1 MHRQVPD
8 RKAGEVVQLEDD
20 GQHGL
25 DVGEPRQLAVDPLP
39 RWFGI
44 GHHLGDRVEGDLDAG
59 PLVGALAARPVDED
73 LPHVAAENA
82 QEVVTIMEPD
92 RRGVELQER
101 LVDELGGLERR
112 AVLLAPEEIPRD
124 RAELVVRGRER
135 LRLLEHPRREP
146 GGVVAIGK
154 VENREPLLSPES
166 STGTVSPSSPG
177 CAFFHTGRTCA
188 GEGSGMHTSP
198 PRHVALVVSALLVM
212 GAVTAL
218 AQPEIVVGTASGFA
232 GDTVE
237 LPVSLVAGGSAAA
250 LQLDLTYDA
259 DSIQPGSLTA
269 GTALA
274 DHVLDWEVVGTG
286 RLRVTI
292 TTTGP
297 SLLSSGDL
305 CRVQLAIDDAAEPG
319 RRPVN
324 IEVAV
329 ISDDLGSEVVPTA
342 LRAGAVD
349 VLTDRP
355 PAEVPT
361 LNGWGLGAMIA
372 LLAMVG
378 VLALRRGA
386 PGPFAGM
393 LLITVCLGSL
403 MLASPDQLL
412 ADILAGDA
420 NGDGSV
426 DAADVPVIVDQILQ
440 RAQAPGNPDCNQDL
454 AIDVRDTICV
464 VLGGGSPGNHA
475 PALDPISDQTVVVGD
490 TLQIDAEAADPDS
503 GDVLTFSFDLAP
515 GGMSLDPDTGV
526 ISWTPTEDDVGVHD
540 VTVRVTDLGGLFDT
554 GSFQVTVAL
563 EPSPPTLDPISDQ
576 SLRVGEILTLTAHA
590 SDPDLPGDK
599 LAFSLVEHPVGCTI
613 DRELGNLLWLPG
625 AGQAGTHPVTVK
637 VTDSFGLSDQTSFE
651 VDVRSPGGPPVLDPI
666 ADQFTVEGVPL
677 TLTATATD
685 PDLPSDT
692 LSFSLPLAPSGASIN
707 PETGE
712 LSWTPSGAQVGVH
725 DLSVQVTDQ
734 EDLLDFTSFSVT
746 VGSVNE
752 APVAVDDVYIAPP
765 GTTISPAT
773 PGVIAN
779 DSDPNGDPLT
789 ASLVSGVRYGDLT
802 LRPDGSF
809 DYTPGIDAFVPDL
822 KQRLGDIIG
831 PGPYSRGIATPS
843 PVVAD
848 LDRDGIPEIILSWY
862 EGGLTRSLRIY
873 NGATGELE
881 HELTS
886 ALSDVTAQD
895 NDAMPAVGNLDDDP
909 ELEIAIAGICQ
920 DQMIVFEHDLTLKWS
935 TSLGSGDP
943 DCAGDA
949 QAVKTTLADLDGDG
963 TPEILIPTQ
972 GAALGLWG
980 IRVFNADGN
989 VRWER
994 DDIPIGSNTG
1004 QASVAVADVDLDGEP
1019 EISLGA
1025 ALLSADGDIEWI
1037 GEFPATGGSYP
1048 DAAVIANLDDDPF
1061 AEIVLAGYSQLLAL
1075 NHDGTL
1081 LWDAVALNPEVTG
1094 YPNRYFKPL
1103 VADLDGDGEVEI
1115 AAGNFNSLTVLER
1128 DGTLKWQKPVCVA
1141 YPDGDHC
1148 SQVKG
1153 LTAFDFDGDGVS
1165 EIVAQL
1171 FQEGMVVVRG
1181 SDGTRLWSTTV
1192 YQGPAAAHTA
1202 LHTTQPLVA
1211 DVDGDGH
1218 AELVAVQGSIQN
1230 EQNCNSDG
1238 DCVDH
1243 GVYIYQGLGDDWMPA
1258 RRIFNQQAY
1267 HNTNVLD
1274 DGTVPAHEQPHWLTP
1289 GLNRDRVNVPL
1300 AEDDDLVDRFSYRVS
1315 DGEFQSNTATVLL
1328 PIRPPNRPPRIL
1340 SAPPTIV
1347 GAGFAYR
1354 YQVLAADEDLGDVLS
1369 FALTASPGGMT
1380 MDDGGVVRW
1389 QPSTADLGPHPV
1401 TVAVTD
1407 QEGAG
1412 DVQAFMLQVV
1422 EPQPVPDVV
1431 GLTQAAAE
1439 AAIDDAGFVVGDIT
1453 EATHPTIPTG
1463 AVAGQSPRG
1472 GSEATPG
1479 SAVDLVVSLG
1489 PSPEDIDNDGDGI
1502 SENQGDCDDTDPT
1515 IHPGAVD
1522 LDGDGID
1529 QDCDGVD
1536 GTQPVQEIVIL
1547 PSSLTLLEGE
1557 TVQLTA
1563 FGVFADGTAQ
1573 NITEVATWSAAGSS
1587 ATVDPTGLVAAVA
1600 GGSSTTVSAARD
1612 GVAGSIEVAVIAPDD
1627 GDTEG
1632 ATAEIAAPV
1641 DGATVR
1647 SPIDVI
1653 GTAADA
1659 NLVRYE
1665 LAISPAGREDFTAI
1679 GGGTTSV
1686 GGGVLGQLDPTLMI
1700 NGLYT
1705 LRLVVLDAGGN
1716 ETSDRATVQVDGQ
1729 QKVGAFTLTLND
1741 LEVPVAGIPI
1751 VVQRSY
1757 DSRRHEQG
1765 AFGYGWELG
1774 IQTLQIRL
1782 SGILGEGWSVV
1793 HPSLSFALVPASQH
1807 TVSVLL
1813 PGGAVDVFD
1822 LVPDPAVSP
1831 LIPFF
1836 SVHARYQPRPGTR
1849 GTLEPLDNP
1858 YLVILDAQP
1867 GPVQLIDDTTFD
1879 AYDPRRFRYTSP
1891 DGTSFV
1897 VATDNG
1903 LESYADADGNQL
1915 VIDAAGI
1922 HHSNGTE
1929 VTFQRDDVGRI
1940 VAITDP
1946 EGHTHHYRYDGSGDL
1961 RSYRDALDN
1970 ETTFSYDLHH
1980 GLLEVHDPL
1989 GNRAVRNEYDDDG
2002 RLTAHVDALGNRVEY
2017 SHDVGAR
2024 VETVSNRLGHLTV
2037 HEYDE
2042 DGNITATTDAL
2053 GRRWERT
2060 YDADGNELSF
2070 TDPLGHTTQRS
2081 YDADGN
2087 LLSVMDPTG
2096 AVTSM
2101 SYDGEGH
2108 VMTVTDPLG
2117 HTTAYAYDERGNR
2130 IGVTDAGG
2138 NETTFA
2144 YDEAGNLVLSQNAAG
2159 YVRTRTVAGN
2169 GLPTSETDA
2178 EGNLSTLTYDGAGN
2192 LLSEEST
2199 LTGGSGSAAVHW
2211 DYGHDAMGQMTAI
2224 TTPVT
2229 TTPVA
2234 IDWNAVGQLAGSTD
2248 PLGNSWQAL
2257 RDPVGNLVG
2266 RSIPGQ
2272 PDLTV
2277 GYDAEGHE
2285 TSATSPGGNQYARTY
2300 DAVGQVLSETAPDTG
2315 PVTQSWD
2322 PAGRLASRTD
2332 ALGNHTTFSY
2342 DDAGR
2347 RTATTRSGGAVTNFG
2362 YDNAGQLVSTT
2373 DPEGN
2378 TTTFTR
2384 DPLGRVTHTML
2395 ADGSESMCAYDE
2407 VGNEIFRLGADG
2419 LGWTSTYGGNQQ
2431 LLSVTDD
2438 EGETTSYGYDTHGNV
2453 IVMSDAAGRSTRA
2466 EADPLGRIVRRQ
2478 LPDGQLTTCDYDAL
2492 ARPTSCVGF
2501 DGRTTTYAY
2510 DPVARRVDRFGP
2522 EDAVSRFFDADG
2534 RMVRVD
2540 DPRGTTVMTRDAAGR
2555 LTGWTEPAGEQVGSG
2570 YDLAGRRSSFTTSSG
2585 TTTLARNGRG
2595 ELVGLTSGPHVAT
2608 YTRDLDG
2615 RLTTAVF
2622 PDGTTLSREYDPLG
2636 RPTRIT
2642 YAAQG
2647 GETLRNTLY
2656 TRDGQGR
2663 VTTVEVVG
2671 ESLTTY
2677 SYDTLGR
2684 LIEEQVEVSGE
2695 PPAVTSYTYDA
2706 VGNRVSQTDQAGSRT
2721 LTYDADDRLLE
2732 DGLRSYAWSPN
2743 GNLLTRSGPT
2753 ATESFSYDDRGRLVR
2768 FVRTGDSPTVVDY
2781 AYDVDGLLA
2790 SRTEGGQTTTLLWDR
2805 AADGL
2810 PQLLEERTGGSIRRF
2825 FNDGFLAAYAIDQA
2839 GTTTVLIDDMVGTPV
2854 ATAVGGAI
2862 NQQMPVDAFGVP
2874 RGAPPTQAGIGFGG
2888 GYRDAASGLVF
2899 LRSRWYQP
2907 DLGRFIQP
2915 DRAAPRLE
2923 DPRTLNRYAYAFGD
2937 PVNLFDPSGQITLAG
2952 VVAYSSIAFSTLATL
2967 EIVALNPREVVGSG
2981 FGARNVW
2988 RHLFQ
2993 RKDASF
2999 APLFL
3004 DISLTGGTLEG
3015 LGVGIGLTGGLE
3027 ALDFFKL
3034 DQQAIYFFFGS
3045 EAGFGATSDA
3055 AASVGVARPVFRQGG
3070 VYDTPTPDDY
3080 RGWFVSTALSAGFAT
3095 ADPAE
3100 EAAPGADGAVEL
3112 GGAPWS
3118 GISLAFFWSPAPTY
3132 WAEPD
3137 TGRSVSNPDA
3147 CPQCEARNSHGYRAA
3162 VAAKSGLSASLSL
3175 TWYWKLPDLGIW
3187 P

>member
-1 MHRQVPD
+1 
-8 RKAGEVVQLEDD
+8 
-20 GQHGL
+20 
-25 DVGEPRQLAVDPLP
+25 
-39 RWFGI
+39 
-44 GHHLGDRVEGDLDAG
+44 
-59 PLVGALAARPVDED
+59 
-73 LPHVAAENA
+73 
-82 QEVVTIMEPD
+82 
-92 RRGVELQER
+92 
-101 LVDELGGLERR
+101 
-112 AVLLAPEEIPRD
+112 
-124 RAELVVRGRER
+124 
-135 LRLLEHPRREP
+135 
-146 GGVVAIGK
+146 
-154 VENREPLLSPES
+154 
-166 STGTVSPSSPG
+166 
-177 CAFFHTGRTCA
+177 
-188 GEGSGMHTSP
+188 MHTSSS
-198 PRHVALVVSALLVM
+198 RHVALVVSVLLVT

-218 AQPEIVVGTASGFA
+218 AQPEVAVGTASGFA
-232 GDTVE
+232 GDTIE

-259 DSIQPGSLTA
+259 DAIQPGSVTA
-269 GTALA
+269 GSALA
-274 DHVLDWEVVGTG
+274 DHVLDWEVVGAG
-286 RLRVTI
+286 RLRMTI

-305 CRVQLAIDDAAEPG
+305 CRIQFTIDTAAEPG

-324 IEVAV
+324 IEEAV
-329 ISDDLGSEVVPTA
+329 ISDDLGSEVIPSA

-361 LNGWGLGAMIA
+361 MNGWGLGTMIA
-372 LLAMVG
+372 LLALVG

-386 PGPFAGM
+386 PGSFVGM
-393 LLITVCLGSL
+393 VLITTCLGTL
-403 MLASPDQLL
+403 MLVSPGPLL
-412 ADILAGDA
+412 ADVLPGDA
-420 NGDGSV
+420 NRDGSV

-454 AIDVRDTICV
+454 AVDVRDTICV

-475 PALDPISDQTVVVGD
+475 PTLDPIPDQTVVVGD
-490 TLQIDAEAADPDS
+490 TLQIDAEASDPDS
-503 GDVLTFSFDLAP
+503 DDVLTFSLDLAP

-526 ISWTPTEDDVGVHD
+526 IIWTPTEDDVGTHD
-540 VTVRVTDLGGLFDT
+540 VTVRVTDQGGLFDT
-554 GSFQVTVAL
+554 ESFQVTVAL
-563 EPSPPTLDPISDQ
+563 EPSPPSLDPIPNQ

-590 SDPDLPGDK
+590 SDPDLGDE
-599 LAFSLVEHPVGCTI
+599 LAFSLGQHPVGCTI

-625 AGQAGTHPVTVK
+625 AGQAGTHPVTVR

-651 VDVRSPGGPPVLDPI
+651 VEVRSLGGPPVLDPI
-666 ADQFTVEGVPL
+666 SDQVTVEGVPL

-685 PDLPSDT
+685 PDLPADT
-692 LSFSLPLAPSGASIN
+692 LSFSLLLAPSGASIN
-707 PETGE
+707 ADTGE
-712 LSWTPSGAQVGVH
+712 FAWTPTGAQVGVH
-725 DLSVQVTDQ
+725 DLTVQVSDK
-734 EDLLDFTSFSVT
+734 EGLLDFTSFSVT

-765 GTTISPAT
+765 GTTISPTA

-779 DSDPNGDPLT
+779 DRDPNGDPLT

-809 DYTPGIDAFVPDL
+809 DYTPGIDTFVPDL

-848 LDRDGIPEIILSWY
+848 LDRDGIPEIILGWY
-862 EGGLTRSLRIY
+862 NGGPLYSLRIY
-873 NGATGELE
+873 NGVTGELE

-886 ALSDVTAQD
+886 GLSEITAHDV
-895 NDAMPAVGNLDDDP
+895 DAMPAVGNLDDDP
-909 ELEIAIAGICQ
+909 ELEIAIAGSCQ
-920 DQMIVFEHDLTLKWS
+920 EEMIVFEHDLTLKWS
-935 TSLGSGDP
+935 TNPTSYPNCL
-943 DCAGDA
+943 ADA

-963 TPEILIPTQ
+963 TPEILIPIF
-972 GAALGLWG
+972 GSSLGLTG
-980 IRVFNADGN
+980 IRVFDADGN
-989 VRWER
+989 IVWER
-994 DDIPIGSNTG
+994 RDVPIGSATG
-1004 QASVAVADVDLDGEP
+1004 VASVAVADVDLDGEP

-1025 ALLSADGDIEWI
+1025 ALLSATGDIEWI
-1037 GEFPATGGSYP
+1037 GAAPATGGAYP
-1048 DAAVIANLDDDPF
+1048 DAGVIANLDNDPYG
-1061 AEIVLAGYSQLLAL
+1061 EIVLAGYSRFLAL
-1075 NHDGTL
+1075 NHDGSL

-1103 VADLDGDGEVEI
+1103 VADLDGDGEVEV
-1115 AAGNFNSLTVLER
+1115 AAGSFNGLTVLKR
-1128 DGTLKWQKPVCVA
+1128 DGTLLWQKPVCVA

-1148 SQVKG
+1148 NQVKG
-1153 LTAFDFDGDGVS
+1153 LTAFDFDGDGVP
-1165 EIVAQL
+1165 ELVAQL
-1171 FQEGMVVVRG
+1171 SQEGMVVVRG
-1181 SDGTRLWSTTV
+1181 GDGTRLWSTTV

-1243 GVYIYQGLGDDWMPA
+1243 GIYIYQGLDDDWMPA

-1300 AEDDDLVDRFSYRVS
+1300 AEDDDLVDRFTYRDS
-1315 DGEFQSNTATVLL
+1315 DGESQSNTATVLL

-1340 SAPPTIV
+1340 SSPPSIV

-1354 YQVLAADEDLGDVLS
+1354 YGVLAADEDLGDVLS
-1369 FALTASPGGMT
+1369 YALTAGPAGMT

-1389 QPSTADLGPHPV
+1389 QPSVADLGSHPV

-1407 QEGAG
+1407 QDGAG
-1412 DVQAFMLQVV
+1412 DVQAFTLQVV

-1431 GLTQAAAE
+1431 GLAQAAAE
-1439 AAIDDAGFVVGDIT
+1439 AAIDDAGFLVGDT
-1453 EATHPTIPTG
+1453 SEATHPTIPSG
-1463 AVAGQSPRG
+1463 SVAGQSPRG

-1479 SAVDLVVSLG
+1479 SAVDLVISLG
-1489 PSPEDIDNDGDGI
+1489 PSPEDIDDDGDGF

-1557 TVQLTA
+1557 TAQLTA

-1573 NITEVATWSAAGSS
+1573 NLTQVVTWTAAGSS
-1587 ATVDPTGLVAAVA
+1587 ATVDPTGLVTAVT

-1612 GVAGSIEVAVIAPDD
+1612 GVAGSIVVAVIADD
-1627 GDTEG
+1627 AGDTEG

-1647 SPIDVI
+1647 SPVDVL

-1665 LAISPAGREDFTAI
+1665 LAISPAGRQEFTPI

-1686 GGGVLGQLDPTLMI
+1686 VGGVLGQLDPTLMV

-1705 LRLVVLDAGGN
+1705 VRLVVLDAGGN
-1716 ETSDRATVQVDGQ
+1716 ETSDRATVEIDGH
-1729 QKVGAFTLTLND
+1729 QKVGAFTLTFND

-1793 HPSLSFALVPASQH
+1793 HPGLSFALQPASQH

-1867 GPVQLIDDTTFD
+1867 GPVHLLDDTTFED
-1879 AYDPRRFRYTSP
+1879 YDPRRFRYTSP

-1897 VATDNG
+1897 VATDDG
-1903 LESYADADGNQL
+1903 LESYADANGNQL

-1922 HHSNGTE
+1922 HHSSGTE

-1946 EGHTHHYRYDGSGDL
+1946 EGHTHHYRYDDGGDL

-2017 SHDVGAR
+2017 THDVGAR
-2024 VETVSNRLGHLTV
+2024 VETVSNRLGDLTV

-2070 TDPLGHTTQRS
+2070 TDPLGHTALRT
-2081 YDADGN
+2081 YDANGDV
-2087 LLSVMDPTG
+2087 LSVRDPTG
-2096 AVTSM
+2096 AVTTM
-2101 SYDGEGH
+2101 SYDDEGH
-2108 VMTVTDPLG
+2108 VMTVTGPLG
-2117 HTTAYAYDERGNR
+2117 HVTAYAYDERGNR
-2130 IGVTDAGG
+2130 IGVTDADG

-2144 YDEAGNLVLSQNAAG
+2144 YDEAGNLVLSQDAAG

-2192 LLSEEST
+2192 LLTEAST
-2199 LTGGSGSAAVHW
+2199 LTGGGGSAAVHW
-2211 DYGHDAMGQMTAI
+2211 DYGHDAMGRMTAI

-2234 IDWNAVGQLAGSTD
+2234 IDWNAASQLAGSTD

-2257 RDPVGNLVG
+2257 RDPVGNLIG

-2285 TSATSPGGNQYARTY
+2285 TGATSPGGNQYARTY
-2300 DAVGQVLSETAPDTG
+2300 DAVGQVLRETAPDTG
-2315 PVTQSWD
+2315 PVTQTWD
-2322 PAGRLASRTD
+2322 QAGRLASRTD
-2332 ALGNHTTFSY
+2332 ALGNQTTYSY

-2347 RTATTRSGGAVTNFG
+2347 RTATTRPGGATTSFS
-2362 YDNAGQLVSTT
+2362 YDAAGRLASTT
-2373 DPEGN
+2373 DPEGY
-2378 TTTFTR
+2378 TTTFIR
-2384 DPLGRVTHTML
+2384 DALGRVTHTMF
-2395 ADGSESMCAYDE
+2395 ADGSESVCAFDE
-2407 VGNEIFRLGADG
+2407 VGNETFRLGADG
-2419 LGWTSTYGGNQQ
+2419 LGWTSTYGGNRQ
-2431 LLSVTDD
+2431 LLSVSDD
-2438 EGETTSYGYDTHGNV
+2438 EGDTTSYGYDTHGNV
-2453 IVMSDAAGRSTRA
+2453 IVMTDAAGRSTRA

-2510 DPVARRVDRFGP
+2510 DPAARRVDRFGP
-2522 EDAVSRFFDADG
+2522 EDAVIRFFDADG
-2534 RMVRVD
+2534 RLIRVD
-2540 DPRGTTVMTRDAAGR
+2540 DPRGTTVMSRDGAGR
-2555 LTGWTEPAGEQVGSG
+2555 LTGWTGPAGEQVGSG
-2570 YDLAGRRSSFTTSSG
+2570 YDLAGRRTSFSTASG
-2585 TTTLARNGRG
+2585 TTTLNRNGRG
-2595 ELVGLTSGPHVAT
+2595 ELVGLASGPHVAA
-2608 YTRDLDG
+2608 YTRDVDG

-2622 PDGTTLSREYDPLG
+2622 PDGTTLSREYDPVG

-2642 YAAQG
+2642 YASQG
-2647 GETLRNTLY
+2647 GGTLRDTLY

-2663 VTTVEVVG
+2663 VTTVEVIG

-2677 SYDTLGR
+2677 TYDTLGR
-2684 LIEEQVEVSGE
+2684 LTEEQVEVSGE
-2695 PPAVTSYTYDA
+2695 PPAVTSYEYDA
-2706 VGNRVSQTDQAGSRT
+2706 LGNRVAQTDDAGSRT
-2721 LTYDADDRLLE
+2721 LIYDANDRLLE
-2732 DGLRSYAWSPN
+2732 DGIWSYAWSPG

-2753 ATESFSYDDRGRLVR
+2753 VAESFSYDDRGRLVR
-2768 FVRTGDSPTVVDY
+2768 FARTGDSPTVVDY

-2790 SRTEGGQTTTLLWDR
+2790 SRTESGQTTTLLWDR

-2810 PQLLEERTGGSIRRF
+2810 PQLVEEHAGGTTRRF
-2825 FNDGFLAAYAIDQA
+2825 FNDGFFTAYAIDQA
-2839 GTTTVLIDDMVGTPV
+2839 GTTTVLIDDVAGTPV

-2862 NQQMPVDAFGVP
+2862 AQQTPVDAFGVP
-2874 RGAPPTQAGIGFGG
+2874 RGAPPSQPGIGFGG
-2888 GYRDAASGLVF
+2888 GYRDPASGLVF
-2899 LRSRWYQP
+2899 MRSRWYQP
-2907 DLGRFIQP
+2907 EVGRFVQP
-2915 DRAAPRLE
+2915 DRAAPRIE
-2923 DPRTLNRYAYAFGD
+2923 DPRTLNRYAFAFGD
-2937 PVNLFDPSGQITLAG
+2937 PVNLLDPSGQITLAG

-2967 EIVALNPREVVGSG
+2967 EIVALNPQEVVGSA
-2981 FGARNVW
+2981 FGIRNVW
-2988 RHLFQ
+2988 RHLFE

-3004 DISLTGGTLEG
+3004 DLGLAGGSLEG
-3015 LGVGIGLTGGLE
+3015 LELGIGLTGGLE

-3034 DQQAIYFFFGS
+3034 DQHAIYFFFGS
-3045 EAGFGATSDA
+3045 DIGFGGTSDA
-3055 AASVGVARPVFRQGG
+3055 AASVGLARPVFRQGG

-3080 RGWFVSTALSAGFAT
+3080 RGWFVSTSLSAGFAVKRPSFRVAGSDAST
-3095 ADPAE
+3095 RFS
-3100 EAAPGADGAVEL
+3100 
-3112 GGAPWS
+3112 GGLWS
-3118 GISLAFFWSPAPTY
+3118 GVSGAFFWSPTPTY
-3132 WAEPD
+3132 WTDPD
-3137 TGRSVSNPDA
+3137 TGRTVSNPDA

-3162 VAAKSGLSASLSL
+3162 LGAKSGLSASLSL